1 MLSGPELRTWLQG
14 ADELSV
20 EQMLGIGVEVPS
32 APPGEH
38 LMGHHM
44 IGAAALV
51 RALDAIPVR
60 ASDRVLDLGAGLGK
74 LLALTHLLTGASVR
88 GIEIQPSL
96 VRHASPLAN
105 VIEGDVLDADL
116 GDPTVV
122 FLYCPFSGPV
132 VHAVAERLDRT
143 NAVVCAFGIDLPLRR
158 HRSRPSDDFWT
169 TIWEP
174 AQPPAQPRI

>member
-1 MLSGPELRTWLQG
+1 MLSGPELRTWLRD
-14 ADELSV
+14 ADERAV
-20 EQMLGIGVEVPS
+20 EEMLGLRVEAPTT
-32 APPGEH
+32 PPGEH

-44 IGAAALV
+44 IGASALV

-88 GIEIQPSL
+88 GIEIQSSL
-96 VRHASPLAN
+96 VCRALPLAN
-105 VIEGDVLDADL
+105 VIEGDVRDADL

-143 NAVVCAFGIDLPLRR
+143 NATVCAFGIDLPLRR
-158 HRSRPSDDFWT
+158 LRARTTDDFWM

-174 AQPPAQPRI
+174 AQSGAQPRI